1 MKNKSNI
8 LNVLFAIII
17 VVLVYQLTQQSDEEL
32 PSVKQEESSVN
43 QPIASNL
50 GEQTK
55 ISVGVKGHIMPK
67 PALVIGT
74 YGADGNPNIMTAAW
88 AGICNSNPLS
98 IAVSIRESRLSY
110 ENIMATKSF
119 TVNVPSTALVAEM
132 DYLGNISGHD
142 VDKFKEL
149 GLTPM
154 KGEYV
159 NAPYIKEFPI
169 AIECEVTQV
178 INLGS
183 HTQFIG
189 KVIDTKVD
197 EHLIKENGAIDIEAL
212 QPVFY
217 EDEYYYSYGIPVA
230 KPWDAYKLFVEGE
243 NPTFK
248 PKQYTNATIA
258 TIHERKSVRHFTNQK
273 VTNSQLEVL
282 LKAGMAAPTA
292 VNKQPWA
299 FVAITDKAVLNEL
312 EQDLPYAKM
321 LSQASAAIV
330 VCGDLN
336 KAIKVDDYWIQDC
349 SAATQNILLA
359 AESIGLGAV
368 WTGVFPRQ
376 ERIEV
381 VKTVLGLPEHMV
393 PLNVIPIG
401 YPTGEDQPKDKWKP
415 ENVYWQNMK

>member
-1 MKNKSNI
+1 MKNKANI
-8 LNVLFAIII
+8 LNVLFALII
-17 VVLVYQLTQQSDEEL
+17 VVLVYQLTQNSESE
-32 PSVKQEESSVN
+32 PTEVIENKEVKQLNINSDSSEVD
-43 QPIASNL
+43 
-50 GEQTK
+50 K
-55 ISVGVKGHIMPK
+55 VSVGVKGHIMPK
-67 PALVIGT
+67 PALVIGS
-74 YGADGNPNIMTAAW
+74 YSSDGKPNIMTAAW

-98 IAVSIRESRLSY
+98 VAVSIRESRLSY

-119 TVNVPSTALVAEM
+119 TINVPSTALVAEM
-132 DYLGNISGHD
+132 DYVGNISGHD
-142 VDKFKEL
+142 VDKFSEL
-149 GLTPM
+149 GLTPV
-154 KGEYV
+154 KGDFV

-189 KVIDTKVD
+189 KIIDTKVD
-197 EHLIKENGAIDIEAL
+197 AHLIKANGKVNIEAL

-243 NPTFK
+243 SPSFT
-248 PKQYTNATIA
+248 PKNYTNATIA
-258 TIHERKSVRHFTNQK
+258 TIHERKSVRHFTNEK
-273 VTNSQLEVL
+273 VSDDQLEVL
-282 LKAGMAAPTA
+282 LRAGMAAPTA

-299 FVAITDKAVLNEL
+299 FIAITDKEILSKL
-312 EQDLPYAKM
+312 EADLPYAKM

-359 AESIGLGAV
+359 AESIGIGAV
-368 WTGVFPRQ
+368 WTGVYPRE
-376 ERIEV
+376 ERIET
-381 VKTVLGLPEHMV
+381 VKQVLNLPEHIV

-401 YPTGEDQPKDKWKP
+401 YPTGEDTPKDKWKP
-415 ENVYWQNMK
+415 ENVSWRK